1 MVILVVD
8 NDMENLC
15 NLEQWIKA
23 CRSEDEI
30 ISFSDSVLEL
40 EYIEEHEV
48 DILFTEVKMAG
59 ATGFIL
65 TKHLKNKNNNSYVI
79 FMTDSPTYAM
89 NAWEAHVNGYVL
101 KPLNQNKIE
110 VELEYADV

>member
-30 ISFSDSVLEL
+30 ISFSDSVLA
-40 EYIEEHEV
+40 
-48 DILFTEVKMAG
+48 LFFLQK
-59 ATGFIL
+59 
-65 TKHLKNKNNNSYVI
+65 
-79 FMTDSPTYAM
+79 
-89 NAWEAHVNGYVL
+89 
-101 KPLNQNKIE
+101 
-110 VELEYADV
+110 

>member
-30 ISFSDSVLEL
+30 ISFSDSVLAL

-79 FMTDSPTYAM
+79 FMTDSTTYAM

>member
-30 ISFSDSVLEL
+30 ISFSDSVLAL
-40 EYIEEHEV
+40 EYIEE
-48 DILFTEVKMAG
+48 A
-59 ATGFIL
+59 
-65 TKHLKNKNNNSYVI
+65 
-79 FMTDSPTYAM
+79 
-89 NAWEAHVNGYVL
+89 
-101 KPLNQNKIE
+101 
-110 VELEYADV
+110 